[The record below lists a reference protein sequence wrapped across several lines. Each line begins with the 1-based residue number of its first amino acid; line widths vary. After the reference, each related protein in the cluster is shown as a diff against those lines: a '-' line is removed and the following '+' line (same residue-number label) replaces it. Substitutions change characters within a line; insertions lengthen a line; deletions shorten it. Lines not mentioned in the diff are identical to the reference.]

1 MFACLSVRNYA
12 IYFWGQVISIAGT
25 WMQNTALSWLILQ
38 NTHSG
43 TAVGIAFAA
52 RYGPILLFGPYGGL
66 LADRFNGRRMLF
78 WAQLGA
84 ATLSSGLAAVVLLHV
99 DTLGVL
105 YALSLGLGLV
115 NIIQNPVQQTFVNEL
130 VPRRLLANA
139 IAINSISGN
148 VSRAIGPLASGV
160 VISGIGTAWCFVI
173 DAVSFLV
180 VMVTLVMIRPGD
192 LYPVEPTPRAQGQ
205 LREGFR
211 YMWRSPVVLLSITM
225 VAFIGAFAWEF
236 QVTLPLMSQQT
247 FHGGSALY
255 GELLGATG
263 IGATGAA
270 LWIAYQ
276 RVTTV
281 RLTATSAVLLGI
293 SMVFAAFA
301 PNAWSEFLFLGVV
314 GWHTIAF
321 HVRVKSV
328 LQLSS
333 LPSMRGRVMAV
344 WAVAWN
350 GTTPIG
356 GPTVGWVG
364 QEFGPRWSIIAGAVP
379 AMLIGA
385 GALRFALRH
394 PEIEDALRVHAPDPA
409 VADETGA
416 VVEPVPAD
424 AQTPSNPATSPR
436 LARPRSRI
444 SSSWA
449 AASSM
454 ITRAQAR
461 NLSST
466 SEPEIVR
473 GGKSR
478 RWLKH

>member
-1 MFACLSVRNYA
+1 MLSGRVRPAAGDADVAVFACLSVRNYA
-12 IYFWGQVISIAGT
+12 IYFWGQVVSIAGT

-43 TAVGIAFAA
+43 TAVGIAFAM

-78 WAQLGA
+78 WAQLA
-84 ATLSSGLAAVVLLHV
+84 SATLSGGLAVVVVLHT
-99 DTLGVL
+99 DTLSIL
-105 YALSLGLGLV
+105 YALSLGLGLANV
-115 NIIQNPVQQTFVNEL
+115 IQNPVQQTFVNEL
-130 VPRRLLANA
+130 VPRHLLANA

-160 VISGIGTAWCFVI
+160 VISSIGTAWCFVI
-173 DAVSFLV
+173 DAISFLV
-180 VMVTLVMIRPGD
+180 VMVTLVAIRVD
-192 LYPVEPTPRAQGQ
+192 ELYPVEPTRRALGQ

-211 YMWRSPVVLLSITM
+211 YMWRSPVVLLSISM

-236 QVTLPLMSQQT
+236 QVTLPLMAQQT

-263 IGATGAA
+263 VGATGAA
-270 LWIAYQ
+270 LWIAY
-276 RVTTV
+276 RRATTV
-281 RLTATSAVLLGI
+281 RLTAISAVLLGI
-293 SMVFAAFA
+293 SMVFAAVA
-301 PNAWSEFLFLGVV
+301 PNVWSEFFFLTVV
-314 GWHTIAF
+314 GWHTISF

-356 GPTVGWVG
+356 GPAVGWIG
-364 QEFGPRWSIIAGAVP
+364 QHFGPRWSIIAGALP
-379 AMLIGA
+379 AMIIGA

-394 PEIEDALRVHAPDPA
+394 PEIEDALRVSAPEPTIQDEA
-409 VADETGA
+409 ADE
-416 VVEPVPAD
+416 
-424 AQTPSNPATSPR
+424 
-436 LARPRSRI
+436 
-444 SSSWA
+444 
-449 AASSM
+449 
-454 ITRAQAR
+454 
-461 NLSST
+461 
-466 SEPEIVR
+466 IVAER
-473 GGKSR
+473 
-478 RWLKH
+478 